1 MKIIVAE
8 SIQLKKF
15 DFDFSRIRRSRAEQR
30 RQRGSGQSRIR
41 NKENRKNIIRQGKCK
56 WGILICSTV
65 CKRGIWIFSTVC
77 FLVSLFHPPL
87 SAAPYQPRYSQCIG
101 RVPLVFGGHWRW
113 KINCKHRTVKFLF
126 FRLWFSCQVFH
137 FPCLF
142 KHFYFCGA
150 WWNNCFLSLLC
161 SRVRFLR
168 FFLRKLF
175 GSRQRNV
182 QLFCNCN
189 QFAIYL
195 VRHNWWVPY
204 KSKANRKSHY
214 LHAVSTHKKEY
225 QK

>member
-101 RVPLVFGGHWRW
+101 RVPLVFGGHRRW

-142 KHFYFCGA
+142 NLFIFVAPGGTTVFCLFVLVCVFCVFFCGSFSA
-150 WWNNCFLSLLC
+150 AANATC
-161 SRVRFLR
+161 S
-168 FFLRKLF
+168 
-175 GSRQRNV
+175 
-182 QLFCNCN
+182 C
-189 QFAIYL
+189 FAI
-195 VRHNWWVPY
+195 VINSRFI
-204 KSKANRKSHY
+204 
-214 LHAVSTHKKEY
+214 
-225 QK
+225 